1 MDFILQLVQ
10 QFIVE
15 QDTLLENLQIS
26 REPFF
31 YALFQISFPEN
42 LWAQIPDHRSY
53 RLWLLK

>member
-10 QFIVE
+10 QLIVE

-42 LWAQIPDHRSY
+42 L
-53 RLWLLK
+53 